1 MMGMKKMDKIAEFLI
16 NKIGYTL
23 SVIIFLFFPGI
34 ILVFVWDREMFMSME
49 IIRLVIFSMG
59 ISFLLFTVNLVFTFM
74 ILMLE
79 QKTRKKST
87 DVTEVLILPMMLTC
101 MEMISAIV
109 IKLKNYTFSV
119 LDFIEYITILY
130 SILILMKLVIE
141 IIYCIR
147 CRIGKKK

>member
-1 MMGMKKMDKIAEFLI
+1 MDKIAEFLI